1 VSLSPPPFQRV
12 PVLHTHDLGEAPR
25 QEYIVSFL
33 EKAKNKA
40 QELSGKGKEKTGRAT
55 GDRDLQAR
63 GKKDQTSGNAKQAGQ
78 KIKDIFK

>member
-1 VSLSPPPFQRV
+1 VSPPPWQRV
-12 PVLHTHDLGEAPR
+12 GILHTHHLGEAPR

-33 EKAKNKA
+33 DKAKNKA

-63 GKKDQTSGNAKQAGQ
+63 GKKDQASGNAKQAGQ

>member
-1 VSLSPPPFQRV
+1 VSLSPPPFQRA
-12 PVLHTHDLGEAPR
+12 PNLHTHDLGEAPR